1 MLDVAVS
8 YDRYKFLGNEFL
20 TWLWFVMEN
29 RQDVLAES
37 SDAFTSLE
45 IGNRMVL
52 EVTTNDTVERITLKG
67 DRIGLEEGMLS
78 MQKGGVVTELQLVY
92 KAGSDEW
99 RFGIKGESLNISG
112 LKTPPTGRIESE
124 EEVEGAVL
132 EKVFLCEKV
141 VDFVNN
147 LYSKFIHQRVSDH
160 WQTREVPSIRKWIT
174 S

>member
-112 LKTPPTGRIESE
+112 LKTPHTGRIESE

-132 EKVFLCEKV
+132 EKVFLCAKV

>member
-8 YDRYKFLGNEFL
+8 YNRYKFLGYEFL

-29 RQDVLAES
+29 QPDDLRES
-37 SDAFTSLE
+37 SDDLTSLD
-45 IGNRMVL
+45 IGNRMVV
-52 EVTTNDTVERITLKG
+52 EIITGDTVECITLKG

-99 RFGIKGESLNISG
+99 QFGLKGESLNISS
-112 LKTPPTGRIESE
+112 LKTPHTGRIESQD
-124 EEVEGAVL
+124 EVEGAVL

-141 VDFVNN
+141 FGFVNN
-147 LYSKFIHQRVSDH
+147 LYGQFIHQRISDS
-160 WQTREVPSIRKWIT
+160 WKTSVVPSIREWMT

>member
-8 YDRYKFLGNEFL
+8 YNRYKFLGNEFL

-29 RQDVLAES
+29 RPDVLKAS
-37 SDAFTSLE
+37 SDDFTSLD

-52 EVTTNDTVERITLKG
+52 EITANDTVERITLKG

-92 KAGSDEW
+92 KSGSDEW
-99 RFGIKGESLNISG
+99 QFSIKGESLNISG
-112 LKTPPTGRIESE
+112 LKTPHTGRIESE
-124 EEVEGAVL
+124 NEVEGAVL

-141 VDFVNN
+141 FGFVNN
-147 LYSKFIHQRVSDH
+147 LYSQFIHQRVSDS
-160 WQTREVPSIRKWIT
+160 WKTSIVPSIRKWIT